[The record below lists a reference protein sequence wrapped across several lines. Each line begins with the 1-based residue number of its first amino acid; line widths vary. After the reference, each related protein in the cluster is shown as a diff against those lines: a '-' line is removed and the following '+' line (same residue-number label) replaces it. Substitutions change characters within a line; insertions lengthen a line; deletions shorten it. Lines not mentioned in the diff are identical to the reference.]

1 MPKSFMKVS
10 WFCLLA
16 ATLCSATSVPATL
29 PPGTV
34 LPVLISSTLS
44 AKNAKVN
51 EKIDGKLMQQLRLP
65 SGIVIKKGAHISGKV
80 IAVQRPTRL
89 TVQFTQLNDG
99 DITVPLNVSVRALA
113 SPQSVFSAHLSVDS
127 TVPDQ
132 TDEWTTQQ
140 VGGDY
145 VFRGRGYVS
154 SAAGNVGI
162 WNGDGVWGKLQ
173 EGDNCPSG
181 DNTNMMQS
189 LWVFSAGACGAFG
202 FKGLTI
208 SQDGSAQ
215 PMGQIT
221 LESNKEVLV
230 RGGSGWLLLANAK
243 H

>member
-1 MPKSFMKVS
+1 MKVF

-34 LPVLISSTLS
+34 LPVEVGSTLN

-51 EKIDGKLMQQLRLP
+51 DKFDGKLMQQVRLP
-65 SGIVIKKGAHISGKV
+65 TGIVLKKGAQVSGKV
-80 IAVQRPTRL
+80 VAVQRPTRL
-89 TVQFTQLNDG
+89 TVQFTELKDG
-99 DITVPLNVSVRALA
+99 DLTIPLKVSVRALA
-113 SPQSVFSAHLSVDS
+113 SPQSIFDAHLSVDS

-132 TDEWTTQQ
+132 SDEWTTQQ

-154 SAAGNVGI
+154 SAEGNVGI

-173 EGDNCPSG
+173 AGDNCSAG
-181 DNTNMMQS
+181 DSSNAMQS

-202 FKGLTI
+202 FKDLTI
-208 SQDGSAQ
+208 SQDGSS
-215 PMGQIT
+215 PPLGQIT
-221 LESNKEVLV
+221 LESHGDLLL
-230 RGGSGWLLLANAK
+230 RSGSGWLLMANAA